1 MDDETTRALNEL
13 NLAFYRE
20 QAESF
25 SGKRE
30 RPWRGWTRLLAWI
43 PERPLSVLDVGC
55 GNGRFG
61 RFLAEHRTLTRYTGL
76 DASGPLLAIAQ
87 ADPPRADQRDWIAAD
102 FVASPP
108 DRALPSGPFD
118 RVGLFG
124 VLHGVPGREH
134 RRALLEASAA
144 RLAPKGL
151 LVFTSWCFADD
162 PRLAGRIVAW
172 DRAAQIEPIDRGDP
186 KRLEPGDHLLPWG
199 AAGSTLRFGH
209 SLDTSER
216 SELIAALPTTRT
228 TTLTKLAEFSDD
240 GPRGDLN
247 HYCLLLDF

>member
-25 SGKRE
+25 SAKRE
-30 RPWRGWTRLLAWI
+30 RPWRGWTRLLRWI

-61 RFLAEHRTLTRYTGL
+61 RFLAEHRRLARYAGL
-76 DASGPLLAIAQ
+76 DASQPLLAIAQ

-108 DRALPSGPFD
+108 DRALPPGPFD
-118 RVGLFG
+118 LVVLFG
-124 VLHGVPGREH
+124 VLHGVPGSDR

-162 PRLAGRIVAW
+162 PRLAGRIVGW
-172 DRAAQIEPIDRGDP
+172 DRATQLEPINRIDP
-186 KRLEPGDHLLPWG
+186 KRLEPGDHLLPWD
-199 AAGSTLRFGH
+199 ADATTLRYGH
-209 SLDTSER
+209 SLNASER
-216 SELIAALPTTRT
+216 AELIAALA
-228 TTLTKLAEFSDD
+228 TTLIVLAEFSDD

-247 HYCLLLDF
+247 HYCVLLDS